1 MSQSLYWNSK
11 SPGKAEICDFQNSW
25 IKKIDTWAVN
35 ENILGFE
42 VSMNNSSWVAE
53 IDPVDKLEH
62 YEPYLLLRNGVF
74 IRGQIFFEILLSILK
89 HQMQLFFDWEVNNVY

>member
-1 MSQSLYWNSK
+1 M
-11 SPGKAEICDFQNSW
+11 
-25 IKKIDTWAVN
+25 
-35 ENILGFE
+35 
-42 VSMNNSSWVAE
+42 AE